1 MERMVGKSGAY
12 GAYGDFN
19 GKPERKRPLGRH
31 RRRCEDSIKMD
42 FTELV
47 WGSLDWIYVAWNR
60 DSSRLL

>member
-1 MERMVGKSGAY
+1 MGAEKKSWRVLVR
-12 GAYGDFN
+12 
-19 GKPERKRPLGRH
+19 KPERKRPLGRH

>member
-1 MERMVGKSGAY
+1 MGDDTKSCRVLVR
-12 GAYGDFN
+12 
-19 GKPERKRPLGRH
+19 KPERKRPLGRH